1 MPIYLLQSKKK
12 CSFDLVSQ
20 KRLKSAKSV
29 SNRTYSVESLQKIN
43 SKNRN
48 NNHSTKHS
56 YSSSF
61 SFSSISSN
69 RESSG
74 EALAQITDLDYN
86 FEYNLDD
93 LTTSSVENNLNP
105 SIFKPVIKNSRKK
118 PNQPK
123 KSSNDKQ
130 TKFKPT
136 SSSLSANGR
145 SMSNF
150 FNSFKCRKSQT
161 STETPTSVSSLAE
174 KSNQSLN
181 FSFNFTHG
189 INLLYENLNL
199 KSLSKREKK
208 FFNFLLNLLLVL
220 LLILMLFYY
229 FLSMICSAWNV
240 ATRVK
245 IENENIYIKL

>member
-20 KRLKSAKSV
+20 KRIKSAKSV

-56 YSSSF
+56 HSSSF
-61 SFSSISSN
+61 SFSSISSD
-69 RESSG
+69 RECSG
-74 EALAQITDLDYN
+74 EALAQITDLA
-86 FEYNLDD
+86 EKRKEAQRKIIVILSLLNLSSRIAGKSLLSLKKVQMSNKPNSDSQV
-93 LTTSSVENNLNP
+93 LVCRTMAGQCLIFSTVSSVANPKQTQTSS
-105 SIFKPVIKNSRKK
+105 
-118 PNQPK
+118 
-123 KSSNDKQ
+123 
-130 TKFKPT
+130 
-136 SSSLSANGR
+136 
-145 SMSNF
+145 
-150 FNSFKCRKSQT
+150 
-161 STETPTSVSSLAE
+161 ETRTSVSSLTK

-189 INLLYENLNL
+189 MNLLYEHLNL